1 MPISLLKLSPLA
13 LSTLATLAITAAAQ
27 AAPAPAPATSAG
39 GTDAAAPHRYMV
51 ERTFPAGALA
61 GLDAAGKA
69 SVNANNAELGV
80 SWIRS
85 YANADLTKT
94 WCVYEGPS
102 AAAVRAAAVKN
113 AIPVDDLIEIPVD
126 LDPGPLPTQPKPA
139 RRYMVERTFP
149 AGALDGLDAA
159 GKIQVNANN
168 AALGVEWVGS
178 YANADKTKT
187 FCVYEAPN
195 AQAIRDAAAKNG
207 IPADLVTEVPVDLL
221 PR

>member
-1 MPISLLKLSPLA
+1 MPISPLTLSTLA
-13 LSTLATLAITAAAQ
+13 LSTLSILAIFALPAAAQ
-27 AAPAPAPATSAG
+27 AAPASALATATPAQ
-39 GTDAAAPHRYMV
+39 HRYLV

-69 SVNANNAELGV
+69 QVNAHNAELGV
-80 SWIRS
+80 NWVRS
-85 YANADLTKT
+85 YANADQTRT

-102 AAAVRAAAVKN
+102 AEAVRAAAVKN
-113 AIPVDDLIEIPVD
+113 AIPVDDVIEIPVD
-126 LDPGPLPTQPKPA
+126 LDPGPLPAQSRPA
-139 RRYMVERTFP
+139 HRYMVERTFP

-159 GKIQVNANN
+159 GKAQVNANN
-168 AALGVEWVGS
+168 AALGVQWVGS

-187 FCVYEAPN
+187 FCIYEGPS

-207 IPADLVTEVPVDLL
+207 IPADQVTEVPVDLL